1 MILHSLRCQVRD
13 LLAKGPRS
21 LEVHETGDGGV
32 AVRGLSQF
40 VVRSV
45 SDIAHVLRVCAAVT
59 TTTHIMSSLVTVC
72 GAFHNIAAMP

>member
-1 MILHSLRCQVRD
+1 MCHEGHDRGLSQGSHRQVRD

-45 SDIAHVLRVCAAVT
+45 SDIAHVLRVRCRGAAKPVT
-59 TTTHIMSSLVTVC
+59 
-72 GAFHNIAAMP
+72 GPRQK